1 MKEFLGLVG
10 KEFTMED
17 LKAYKELLEECQK
30 PTTVNNKLM
39 TINNL
44 IKRSGIEDI
53 KIKLLDI
60 RKCFFITEDDI
71 LTPKE
76 IKKLLNQ
83 SLVRKDRRLYYLM
96 KVYLATGIRVSEHQ
110 YVTVEALEKGVA
122 TVKNKG
128 SERQVILPKG
138 LVRRLKGYAHVEG
151 IESGP
156 IFITKNG
163 NPVDRR
169 NIWAQIQKIGL
180 EAGIKKEKLHAHN
193 FRHYFARKMYE
204 IDDDVVKISALLG
217 HSSVET
223 TRTYLKVLVSE
234 CKEKID
240 QLEEVMEEEIGE
252 DEEFTL
258 EQELIE
264 EEKAI
269 LEEIEE
275 SEETVEKNEKTEKE
289 EKPVVKTEV
298 KRNYREVVNQIN
310 IIKEMIKSIK
320 AGKEELALGA

>member
-1 MKEFLGLVG
+1 M
-10 KEFTMED
+10 
-17 LKAYKELLEECQK
+17 
-30 PTTVNNKLM
+30 
-39 TINNL
+39 
-44 IKRSGIEDI
+44 
-53 KIKLLDI
+53 
-60 RKCFFITEDDI
+60 
-71 LTPKE
+71 
-76 IKKLLNQ
+76 
-83 SLVRKDRRLYYLM
+83 
-96 KVYLATGIRVSEHQ
+96 
-110 YVTVEALEKGVA
+110 
-122 TVKNKG
+122 
-128 SERQVILPKG
+128 ILPKG

-156 IFITKNG
+156 IFITQNG

-234 CKEKID
+234 CKEKVN

-264 EEKAI
+264 EENAI

-275 SEETVEKNEKTEKE
+275 SEETAETIKKE
-289 EKPVVKTEV
+289 EKPVVKTIV
-298 KRNYREVVNQIN
+298 KRNYKEIKEQIN